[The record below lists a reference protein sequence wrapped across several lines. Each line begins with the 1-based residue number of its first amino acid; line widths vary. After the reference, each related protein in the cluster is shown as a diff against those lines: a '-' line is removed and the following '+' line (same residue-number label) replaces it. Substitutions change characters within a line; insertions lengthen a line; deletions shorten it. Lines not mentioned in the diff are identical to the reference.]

1 MIFRKWKMRIWL
13 ILLVILCCLP
23 ITNIFAEDNKHAE
36 YVDFVEKGFR
46 ALFQGDNKETIEAFN
61 SALAIEPNHYEILH
75 YLGMIYAE
83 DSSWN
88 KAVEVYQRSLELH
101 PDNIEVLYSLGVVY
115 FKLNQWEDAL
125 VPLQKVVSL
134 SKQHARGFEV
144 LGKVHVKLRQYDKAI
159 EVLNSAITLKPKA
172 AGNYNELGTAYLNS
186 KSYDD
191 AVKNFKKAIEYGP
204 PDFAEP
210 HFGLGTAYQRSG
222 NMQKSREEMQI
233 YQRLQKVAA
242 DHERYTRLT
251 RVDPDN
257 LEGWVGLAKV
267 LMQQRKY
274 KRVIPVFQKCID
286 LAKSQNASAATI
298 ASFHH
303 GLSQTFINIKYPKL
317 AIDSA
322 QKAIKL
328 MPKQDLYYN
337 TLGSAYAMIG
347 DVQNAIAVFQTAV
360 SLNEEQPYYH
370 LNLSKLY
377 GSIGQQQLSKQ
388 HYQAY
393 QLYLSKQKEKK

>member
-1 MIFRKWKMRIWL
+1 MRRSL
-13 ILLVILCCLP
+13 ILLVILCLCLP
-23 ITNIFAEDNKHAE
+23 ITNIYAEENKHIE
-36 YVDFVEKGFR
+36 YVEFVENGFR
-46 ALFQGDNKETIEAFN
+46 ALFQGDNKATIEAFN

-75 YLGMIYAE
+75 YLGMIHAE

-88 KAVEVYQRSLELH
+88 KAVEVYQRSLQLQ

-125 VPLQKVVSL
+125 TPLQKVVSL
-134 SKQHARGFEV
+134 SQHHARGYEV

-159 EVLNSAITLKPKA
+159 DILEKAISLKPKT
-172 AGNYNELGTAYLNS
+172 AGNYNELGNAYLNL
-186 KSYDD
+186 KSYSD
-191 AVKNFKKAIEYGP
+191 AIANFKKAIEYGP
-204 PDFAEP
+204 ADFAEP
-210 HFGLGTAYQRSG
+210 HFGLGNAYQRSG
-222 NMQKSREEMQI
+222 NHQKSREEMQI
-233 YQRLQKVAA
+233 YQKLQKIAA

-274 KRVIPVFQKCID
+274 KRVIPVFHKCIE

-303 GLSQTFINIKYPKL
+303 GLSQTFINIKYPKV

-322 QKAIKL
+322 QKAIEL

-337 TLGSAYAMIG
+337 TLGSAYAMVG
-347 DVQNAIAVFQTAV
+347 DVQNAIAVFQKAV

-377 GSIGQQQLSKQ
+377 ENIGQLKLAKQ
-388 HYQAY
+388 HYQTY
-393 QLYLSKQKEKK
+393 QLLLSKQQEKK